1 MEENKFLYNN
11 EGIALIAI
19 LSILS
24 KMERLE
30 YSKVFLILPL
40 LLNDNIVSFVKNKKS
55 TVIGIQDLVSR
66 RIKNFSNFNKSYENF
81 FTLTFNSI
89 CIAEELNLICIE
101 ENEIVYVNNVFDID
115 STNFGNR
122 ASNIVLSSTKI
133 VDVLKTDAIQL
144 YSTLKIRI

>member
-19 LSILS
+19 LGVLS

-30 YSKVFLILPL
+30 YPKIFLVLPL

-66 RIKNFSNFNKSYENF
+66 RIRSFSNFNKSYENF
-81 FTLTFNSI
+81 FTLTFNAI
-89 CIAEELNLICIE
+89 CIAEELNLIRIE
-101 ENEIVYVNNVFDID
+101 ENEIVYVNDAFDIE
-115 STNFGNR
+115 STNFGDR
-122 ASNIVLSSTKI
+122 ASNIVMASTKI
-133 VDVLKTDAIQL
+133 VDVLKIDAVQL